1 MDFIAASLRERYS
14 SDTFHI
20 LAAQRNAGNYTYD
33 GIELGGER
41 LALEIEETLDSLAAR
56 GSRVGKLSVVGY
68 SLGGLVAR
76 YALGLL
82 YARGWLD
89 KLEPVNFTT
98 FVSPHV
104 GVRIPLTGLRS
115 FLWNYLG
122 PRTISV
128 SGRQLFL
135 VDSFRDSGKPLL
147 GLLADPD
154 SVFMRALARFKHRCV
169 YANVVNDRSTVFYTT
184 AISLSDPFQQN
195 LECACINYVAGY
207 EPVVIDPD
215 VYFAPPGTAGKKKEP
230 LPWLLRIQQQTKKL
244 FTDLSLGLFFT
255 SLISIALPIFLVN
268 SVIQTFRSRQRIQL
282 HEEGKSGASF
292 AHYRIPLLIKDAQ
305 NAVEQAFEHVA
316 ARQDPEYLSM
326 TDQYTGASQL
336 RKRTSATNSPADKDK
351 SSTLIRE
358 EETSLSAEGQ
368 AAQADHGEGQAF
380 PTLALTP
387 LQMSIVKSLNAVGF
401 RKYPV
406 FIHNHRH
413 SHAAIIRRVPK
424 KGFDE
429 APVVITHWL
438 DTEFE
443 I

>member
-1 MDFIAASLRERYS
+1 MDFIATSLRDQYPS
-14 SDTFHI
+14 KTFHI
-20 LAAQRNAGNYTYD
+20 LAAQRNAGTHTYD

-41 LALEIEETLDSLAAR
+41 LALEVEETLDSLEAR
-56 GSRVGKLSVVGY
+56 GSRVERLSFVGY

-82 YARGWLD
+82 YARGWFD
-89 KLEPVNFTT
+89 RIEPVNFTT

-115 FLWNYLG
+115 LLWNYLG

-154 SVFMRALARFKHRCV
+154 SVFMRALAKFKRRCV

-195 LECACINYVAGY
+195 LERAHVKYVPGY
-207 EPVVIDPD
+207 EPVVIESD
-215 VYFAPPGTAGKKKEP
+215 VYFARPGVKDDL
-230 LPWLLRIQQQTKKL
+230 LPWSSRIQQQTKKL
-244 FTDLSLGLFFT
+244 FTDLTSWLFFT
-255 SLISIALPIFLVN
+255 LLISMALPIFLVN
-268 SVIQTFRSRQRIQL
+268 SVIQTSRSRQRIQL

-292 AHYRIPLLIKDAQ
+292 GHYRIPLLIKEAQ
-305 NAVEQAFEHVA
+305 NAVEEAFERA
-316 ARQDPEYLSM
+316 ASRQDSEYLSA
-326 TDQYTGASQL
+326 TDPHTGGGNQL
-336 RKRTSATNSPADKDK
+336 RKRTTSTTGFSAATTGQDKPGVAVH
-351 SSTLIRE
+351 E
-358 EETSLSAEGQ
+358 EETRASETQTPDPGNSQ
-368 AAQADHGEGQAF
+368 AY

-387 LQMSIVKSLNAVGF
+387 LQMSIIKSLNSVGF

-406 FIHNHRH
+406 YIHNHRH

-429 APVVITHWL
+429 APVVIKHWL

>member
-1 MDFIAASLRERYS
+1 MDFIATSLRERYPT
-14 SDTFHI
+14 DTFHI
-20 LAAQRNAGNYTYD
+20 LAAQRNAGNHTYD

-56 GSRVGKLSVVGY
+56 GSRIGKLSVVGY

-82 YARGWLD
+82 YARGCFE

-104 GVRIPLTGLRS
+104 GVRIPVKGLRS

-147 GLLADPD
+147 SLLADPD
-154 SVFMRALARFKHRCV
+154 SVFMRALAKFKRRCV

-184 AISLSDPFQQN
+184 AISLSDPFQQD
-195 LECACINYVAGY
+195 LERAHIKYVAGY
-207 EPVVIDPD
+207 EPVVVDPD
-215 VYFAPPGTAGKKKEP
+215 VYFALPGRKEDGHP
-230 LPWLLRIQQQTKKL
+230 LSSRIQQQTKKL
-244 FTDLSLGLFFT
+244 FTDLSLWLFFT
-255 SLISIALPIFLVN
+255 LLMLIALPIFLVN
-268 SVIQTFRSRQRIQL
+268 SIIQTSRSRQRIQL
-282 HEEGKSGASF
+282 HEEGQSGASF
-292 AHYRIPLLIKDAQ
+292 GHYRIPLLIKDAQ
-305 NAVEQAFEHVA
+305 SAVEEVFERAA
-316 ARQDPEYLSM
+316 ARQDPEYLSAA
-326 TDQYTGASQL
+326 DQHTGASQL
-336 RKRTSATNSPADKDK
+336 RKRTSATSFPANEGK
-351 SSTLIRE
+351 SSVLIRE
-358 EETSLSAEGQ
+358 ETCSPPDRSASQ
-368 AAQADHGEGQAF
+368 TF

-387 LQMSIVKSLNAVGF
+387 LQMSIIKSLNAVGF

-406 FIHNHRH
+406 YIHNHRH

-429 APVVITHWL
+429 APVVMKHWL
-438 DTEFE
+438 DAEFE